1 MRKCAAVTSAPRT
14 SYTRGTMLKHT
25 QISCSFS
32 CLSFFL
38 FFTNVSKKTDPSL
51 VILCRTCDLHQKF
64 MNTNVPGNDMLKK
77 KIQRWPKIRKS
88 LSLSF
93 RHRTK
98 KKKTISPKR
107 PKIMQTWIIALTCM
121 HPLCWSPSFW
131 EVFHVSNLTNCV
143 SLTSLCPWSG
153 LAHVRTADL
162 PTPKNPQL
170 SPFHPNP
177 AGHAGRRLWGRKQ
190 LMVLMMVNFSFIA
203 TKLRGWA
210 QFFSRRG
217 DAVPAECLSD
227 WDRSVLSNKN
237 GSSVCGGSW
246 F

>member
-1 MRKCAAVTSAPRT
+1 
-14 SYTRGTMLKHT
+14 MLKHT

-93 RHRTK
+93 KHRTK
-98 KKKTISPKR
+98 KKRQFHQNAPKSCRHGSSHSPAC
-107 PKIMQTWIIALTCM
+107 ILSA
-121 HPLCWSPSFW
+121 
-131 EVFHVSNLTNCV
+131 EVRLSGRFFYVSNLTNCV